1 MPVLT
6 FQTLLCERLKMAP
19 KELTNRSQARREE
32 LKALSLNR
40 SKERPMPLTRKL
52 KQLTQQPQWL
62 HKYQQFIKRY
72 AKEDQRTQGRFHPW
86 AFCLQLQF
94 LDDLGVQLITL
105 TTYMSKLVA
114 EGNHRY
120 TITEMAPILD
130 EILRAE
136 LKNLGE
142 PLQELRKRTQNLAP
156 ASS

>member
-1 MPVLT
+1 
-6 FQTLLCERLKMAP
+6 MAP
-19 KELTNRSQARREE
+19 KEIKSRGQARREE

-40 SKERPMPLTRKL
+40 SKERPMPLTRRL
-52 KQLTQQPQWL
+52 IQLTQQPKWL
-62 HKYQQFIKRY
+62 QKYQQFIKRY

-94 LDDLGVQLITL
+94 LDDLGVQLTTL
-105 TTYMSKLVA
+105 TSYMSKLVA

-120 TITEMAPILD
+120 TITDMAPILE

-136 LKNLGE
+136 LRNLGQPIE
-142 PLQELRKRTQNLAP
+142 ELRKRTQNLAP